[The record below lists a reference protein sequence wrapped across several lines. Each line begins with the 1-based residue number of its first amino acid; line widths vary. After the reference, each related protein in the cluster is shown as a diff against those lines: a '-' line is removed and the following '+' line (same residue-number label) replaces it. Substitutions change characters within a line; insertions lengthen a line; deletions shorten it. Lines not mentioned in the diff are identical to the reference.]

1 MDTTASGTI
10 LVVDD
15 SPENLFVL
23 SELLQPTYRVL
34 AANSGEGGLRVA
46 RSQPQPDL
54 ILLDVMMPGLD
65 GFAVLERLR
74 DDPDTQHIPVIFL
87 TAMATDGDEE
97 RGLSLGAVDYI
108 TKPIKP
114 VVVVARVRAQLQAK
128 QARDWLTNQN
138 TVL

>member
-1 MDTTASGTI
+1 MTPAASGTI
-10 LVVDD
+10 LIVDD

-23 SELLQPTYRVL
+23 SELLQPIYRVL

-65 GFAVLERLR
+65 GFDVLARLR

-87 TAMATDGDEE
+87 TAMANDGDEE
-97 RGLSLGAVDYI
+97 RGLHLGAADYI

-114 VVVVARVRAQLQAK
+114 MVVMARVRTQL
-128 QARDWLTNQN
+128 
-138 TVL
+138 